1 MVFSNILRFLFLSH
15 NFSVTK
21 GSNFFIFL
29 GVRYWT
35 LLAHSHFHL
44 VCITLLYLDSA
55 ILNYCLVA
63 KKIDMKKE
71 MRHGYLLFPGFLS
84 IFVVFTRQLDRK
96 YENLIQFVGKDC
108 DFLIYFFVGLFV
120 GCIRA
125 S

>member
-1 MVFSNILRFLFLSH
+1 MVFFQHFKISCLVPQFLCNQRLLLFH
-15 NFSVTK
+15 
-21 GSNFFIFL
+21 FL
-29 GVRYWT
+29 GVRYWA

-63 KKIDMKKE
+63 KKIDLKKE

>member
-1 MVFSNILRFLFLSH
+1 MQPKALTFSFSLR
-15 NFSVTK
+15 
-21 GSNFFIFL
+21 
-29 GVRYWT
+29 VRYWV

-44 VCITLLYLDSA
+44 VRITLLHLDSA

-63 KKIDMKKE
+63 KKIDIKKE
-71 MRHGYLLFPGFLS
+71 MRHGYLSFPGFLS

-96 YENLIQFVGKDC
+96 CENLIQFVVKDC
-108 DFLIYFFVGLFV
+108 DFLIYFCVGLFV